1 MRLYIQNMSCSRCKI
16 LVEEELDKM
25 AISHT
30 IIGLGQVEIHG
41 DVSGEK
47 REALDR
53 KLDRMGMKVIEDKKT
68 ILPELIKG
76 TLIEIVHYSDGQ
88 MKKNIS
94 SHLQARLGYDYH
106 YLSTLFAQA
115 EGETIEHFF
124 LRQKIEKVKELLVY
138 EGQSIKEIAFRLNY
152 SSIAHLS
159 GQFKKMTGLTPT
171 RYRQLVKLHQ
181 VNSVNA

>member
-16 LVEEELDKM
+16 LVEEELEKLG
-25 AISHT
+25 ISHT
-30 IIGLGQVEIHG
+30 TIGLGQIEIHG
-41 DVSGEK
+41 EVPGEK
-47 REALDR
+47 RKVLEG
-53 KLDRMGMKVIEDKKT
+53 KLDRMGMKVIEDKKN
-68 ILPELIKG
+68 ILPSLIKG
-76 TLIEIVHYSDGQ
+76 TLIEMVHYSDGQ
-88 MKKNIS
+88 MKKTIS
-94 SHLQARLGYDYH
+94 AHLQSRLGYDYH
-106 YLSTLFAQA
+106 YLSTLFAQS

-138 EGQSIKEIAFRLNY
+138 EGQSIKEIAFKLNY

-181 VNSVNA
+181 VSSGNV

>member
-1 MRLYIQNMSCSRCKI
+1 MRLYIQNMACSRCKS
-16 LVEEELDKM
+16 LVEEELAKLG
-25 AISHT
+25 ITHT
-30 IIGLGQVEIHG
+30 SIGLGQMEIQGEVPG
-41 DVSGEK
+41 DK
-47 REALDR
+47 RALLA
-53 KLDRMGMKVIEDKKT
+53 KTLDKMGLKVIDDKRT

-76 TLIEIVHYSDGQ
+76 ILIEIVHYSDGQ
-88 MKKNIS
+88 LKEKLSN
-94 SHLQARLGYDYH
+94 HLQSKLGYDYH
-106 YLSTLFAQA
+106 YLSTLFAQV

-181 VNSVNA
+181 DSSVNV